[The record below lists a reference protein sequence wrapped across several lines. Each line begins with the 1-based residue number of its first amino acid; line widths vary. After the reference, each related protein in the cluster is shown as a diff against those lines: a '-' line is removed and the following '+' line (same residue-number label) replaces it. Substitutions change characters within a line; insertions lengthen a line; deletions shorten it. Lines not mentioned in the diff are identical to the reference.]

1 MRPQLTDS
9 VLQAKNPAASYPTPT
24 SAHKRKRSSTAGD
37 KYSSDP
43 ATSEEDS
50 SRPRGAQNRQF
61 RNRKLTFEDEAKIP
75 QEKDDDALYQPTPS
89 ALSTFESMA
98 GRPEEGKK
106 AHVEL
111 RRNRQFPSFRTKPK
125 SPTHKTTTNDFHGLP
140 SQRTLKEAGFTAFTK
155 PETPK
160 GGQKGL
166 QETSGSGG
174 TGGILQTSTTGA
186 VAFSDDESLPED
198 PIAYFRTVSTPDG
211 GERNIENGNSG
222 SPMQDFNESMAEAPM
237 KTPETPCPRI
247 VRLSNTI
254 RVRRTGESR
263 SPDRKLLAEG
273 TSLDSAHTPRTAEV
287 PPLERLEQNQT
298 CVRTPTV
305 DDSEGSPTSR
315 ETSGASRINLQFPKS
330 EMPTEPADFHGVDGT
345 ILAHSDQVRGVDHV
359 ETGQGFSN
367 RAAPQNL
374 INFWVLRTSKPHN
387 KWVNWADASLDR
399 ETSRSIFKTLHQL
412 TENSA
417 CRAIDVQLKMPKEEY
432 EFQIH
437 RDRSRHFEA
446 MKDFML
452 QMIGGNHDESGG
464 SRSTISIYLKPAC
477 HVREM

>member
-1 MRPQLTDS
+1 M
-9 VLQAKNPAASYPTPT
+9 QAKNPAASYPTPT

-50 SRPRGAQNRQF
+50 SRPRGAQNRPF

-75 QEKDDDALYQPTPS
+75 QETDDDASYQPTPS
-89 ALSTFESMA
+89 APSTFESMA
-98 GRPEEGKK
+98 NRPEEGKK

-111 RRNRQFPSFRTKPK
+111 RRNQPFPSFRTKPK
-125 SPTHKTTTNDFHGLP
+125 SPTHKATTDNLYGLP
-140 SQRTLKEAGFTAFTK
+140 NQRTLKEAGFTPVTK

-160 GGQKGL
+160 NGQKGL

-174 TGGILQTSTTGA
+174 AGGIVDMSTTGA
-186 VAFSDDESLPED
+186 VTSSDDESLPED
-198 PIAYFRTVSTPDG
+198 PIAYFRTIPAPGD
-211 GERNIENGNSG
+211 EEQNIVNGVSG
-222 SPMQDFNESMAEAPM
+222 SPMEDANESRAETPL

-247 VRLSNTI
+247 VRLSNTV

-263 SPDRKLLAEG
+263 SPDKMLFAEG

-305 DDSEGSPTSR
+305 DDSEGSQTSR
-315 ETSGASRINLQFPKS
+315 ETSRASSNNLEVPKR
-330 EMPTEPADFHGVDGT
+330 EMPIEPGGLHGFDGT
-345 ILAHSDQVRGVDHV
+345 IPPHSDQLRGTDRV
-359 ETGQGFSN
+359 ETGQGFSD
-367 RAAPQNL
+367 RADPQNL
-374 INFWVLRTSKPHN
+374 INFWVLKTSKPHN

-399 ETSRSIFKTLHQL
+399 ETSCSIFDTLHQL
-412 TENSA
+412 TGNSA
-417 CRAIDVQLKMPKEEY
+417 CRAIDVQLKMPQEEY
-432 EFQIH
+432 EFQIY

-446 MKDFML
+446 KKTFML
-452 QMIGGNHDESGG
+452 QMINGDHDESGA
-464 SRSTISIYLKPAC
+464 SRSTISIYLAPAC
-477 HVREM
+477 DGA